1 MVTTEIA
8 ATIALRGIIIPGSPL
23 RTTIAAALNIDPV
36 WITREG

>member
-8 ATIALRGIIIPGSPL
+8 ATIALRGMIIPGFPL
-23 RTTIAAALNIDPV
+23 RTIAAALNIDPV